1 MIRYSFKSDEPLTIK
16 AAAKASAQKLGEAL
30 ALVAEKSSG
39 HLVPKAVVEAAR
51 DKKSPLHKH
60 FEWDNQIAADKFR
73 LDQARSLIRSIHVE
87 NSDAENGLARAF
99 LSIREKSGVSYRS
112 LDDVL
117 RSADL
122 QQKVLAAAER
132 DLVSFEARYRTLED
146 ICAIIKTAREQIAV
160 RRSATG
166 HDNRVSL

>member
-1 MIRYSFKSDEPLTIK
+1 MTIRYSFKSDEPLTIK

-39 HLVPKAVVEAAR
+39 HLMPKDVVEAAR

-87 NSDAENGLARAF
+87 SADTESGVARAF
-99 LSIREKSGVSYRS
+99 LSIREKDGTSYRTIG
-112 LDDVL
+112 DVL
-117 RSADL
+117 KSADL
-122 QQKVLAAAER
+122 QQRVLAAAEK
-132 DLVSFEARYRTLED
+132 DLLAFENRYSSLED
-146 ICAIIKTAREQIAV
+146 ICGLIRQARERLSA
-160 RRSATG
+160 RRAAG
-166 HDNRVSL
+166 PDNRIGV